1 LFEKG
6 TFATLQAQYFNTV
19 TLLSHYNIA
28 AKRLRRQ
35 RNSQFEPEHMG
46 IEVTCESIQRY
57 SGLRENI
64 RSRNM
69 SIRDTSIKQL
79 EYIGN
84 STTRGVVSKLFGALS
99 LSLKD
104 AAAVATL

>member
-1 LFEKG
+1 
-6 TFATLQAQYFNTV
+6 
-19 TLLSHYNIA
+19 
-28 AKRLRRQ
+28 
-35 RNSQFEPEHMG
+35 MG

-57 SGLRENI
+57 SGLRESI

-84 STTRGVVSKLFGALS
+84 STTRGVVSDLFGALS
-99 LSLKD
+99 L
-104 AAAVATL
+104 